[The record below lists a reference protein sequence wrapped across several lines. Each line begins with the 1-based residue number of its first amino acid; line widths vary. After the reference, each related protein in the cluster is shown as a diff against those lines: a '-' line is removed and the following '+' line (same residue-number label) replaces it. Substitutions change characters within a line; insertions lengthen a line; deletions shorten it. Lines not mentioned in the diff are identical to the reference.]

1 MNWRRLTTFTT
12 FNKRAQADRELQQE
26 LESFIEITA
35 DQYVAQGMDPDE
47 ARRSARL
54 KLGNPTR
61 IREEVYEMNT
71 AALVDSTVRDLRHSL
86 RMLRM
91 NPAFAVT
98 AILTLALGIGA
109 TTSIFSVVDGV
120 MIKPLPYP
128 DPEAVVRVGHSALF
142 GTVRTNNFPFAPQW
156 LGTYAEHNQTFH
168 ELGMWRP
175 GVAAVTGL
183 GNPEQANTL
192 LVTQGF
198 LPALG
203 VQPAFGRWFSRT
215 DDQPGTPE
223 TVILSSGYW
232 QRRFGG
238 DPAVVGRVITVDSR
252 PREVIGVMPAR
263 FSFPGFLSRGPSAD
277 LILPLQLNLAE
288 PVLADWG
295 YAALARLEPGVTVA
309 RANADVAR
317 MLPIFTQKYGGT
329 GVNSLNSLHL
339 LPAVRPLKDDV
350 VGDVGGVLWVLLGG
364 IGIVLLIAC
373 ANVANLLLVRS
384 EGRGQ
389 EFAVRAALGAGWGR
403 IARALVVESLTLSL
417 AGALIGIGLAYGGL
431 QILLAYGPANLPRLN
446 EIAIDAPVLAFAT
459 ATSIVSGL
467 LFALVPI
474 VKLIGSRFASNLP
487 EFLRGGGRWASAGRS
502 QHRSQN
508 TLVVV
513 QVALALVLL
522 VSSGLMIRTFQNM
535 RSVQP
540 GFTDPA
546 TIQTFRITIGAT
558 QVPEPERVTRLQTD
572 ILRRLE
578 TIPGVTSAAFVN
590 SVPMD
595 ISMQA
600 IAPAEGH
607 DYGNQ
612 LPIPRTIKFI
622 SPGLFRTLGTSLVAG
637 RDLSWVEMYEQRN
650 VTLVSES
657 LAREEWGSAANA
669 LGKRMHIG
677 IRGPWQQV
685 VGVVGDIYD
694 DGADKKPSAIVYWP
708 ARMQEFMT
716 GPPTVPRSVAFAIR
730 SSRTST
736 GSFIRDI
743 RQAVL
748 AVNPDLPMA
757 QVRPLREVY
766 DQSMARTSMTLV
778 MLGIAGAMALL
789 LGIVGIYG
797 VLAYA
802 VAQRQREVGI
812 RLALGAQPRAV
823 KRMFVYRGMMISGV
837 GIAIGAAAAAVLTRS
852 MSSLL
857 FGVTPVDAP
866 TFAAAAGVLVVAA
879 LTASYIP
886 ARRAAAVDPVETL
899 RGQ

>member
-1 MNWRRLTTFTT
+1 MNWRRFVR
-12 FNKRAQADRELQQE
+12 RAQADDELRQE

-35 DQYVAQGMDPDE
+35 EQYVAQGMEPDE
-47 ARRSARL
+47 ARRAARR

-61 IREEVYEMNT
+61 IREDVYEMNT
-71 AALVDSTVRDLRHSL
+71 AIFLESMVRELRHSV
-86 RMLRM
+86 RMLRF

-109 TTSIFSVVDGV
+109 TTAIFSVVDGV
-120 MIKPLPYP
+120 LIKSLPYP
-128 DPEAVVRVGHSALF
+128 DPQAVVRVGHSALF
-142 GTVRTNNFPFAPQW
+142 GTVRTGNFPFAPQW
-156 LGTYAEHNQTFH
+156 LGTYAENNRTFKD
-168 ELGMWRP
+168 LGMWGP
-175 GVAAVTGL
+175 GVVAVTGM
-183 GNPEQANTL
+183 GSPEQANTL
-192 LVTQGF
+192 RVTQGI

-203 VQPAFGRWFSRT
+203 VQPMLGRWFTRE
-215 DDQPGTPE
+215 DDRPGAPE
-223 TVILSSGYW
+223 TVMLTSGYW

-238 DPAVVGRVITVDSR
+238 DRAIIGRVITVDSR
-252 PREVIGVMPAR
+252 SREVVGVMPAR
-263 FSFPGFLSRGPSAD
+263 FSFQASFFQGPPPD

-295 YAALARLEPGVTVA
+295 YAALARLKPGVTVA
-309 RANADVAR
+309 QANADVAR

-329 GVNSLNSLHL
+329 GTNSLDSLHL
-339 LPAVRPLKDDV
+339 LPAVRPLKEDV
-350 VGDVGGVLWVLLGG
+350 VGDVGSVLWVLLGG

-417 AGALIGIGLAYGGL
+417 AGALVGIALAYVGL
-431 QILLAYGPANLPRLN
+431 QMLLVYVPANMPRLS
-446 EIAIDAPVLAFAT
+446 EITIDFPVLAFAV
-459 ATSIVSGL
+459 AASVVSGL

-474 VKLIGSRFASNLP
+474 GKLMGSGFACRLP
-487 EFLRGGGRWASAGRS
+487 EFLRGGARWASAGRS

-558 QVPEPERVTRLQTD
+558 QVPEPERVTQMQTD

-578 TIPGVTSAAFVN
+578 TIPGVTSAAFVTN
-590 SVPMD
+590 VPMD
-595 ISMQA
+595 LTMSA
-600 IAPAEGH
+600 IAPAEGR
-607 DYGNQ
+607 DYRAQ

-622 SPGLFRTLGTSLVAG
+622 SPGLFRMLGTPVVAG
-637 RDLSWVEMYEQRN
+637 RDLDWVEIYEQRN

-657 LAREEWGSAANA
+657 LAREEWNSAANA
-669 LGKRMHIG
+669 IGKRIHVG
-677 IRGPWQQV
+677 ISGPWQTV
-685 VGVVGDIYD
+685 VGVVADIYD

-708 ARMQEFMT
+708 ARLQQFMG
-716 GPPTVPRSVAFAIR
+716 GPPSVPRSMAFAIR
-730 SSRTST
+730 SSRTGT
-736 GSFIRDI
+736 ESFLRDI
-743 RQAVL
+743 RQAVS
-748 AVNPDLPMA
+748 AVNSDLPLS

-766 DQSMARTSMTLV
+766 DASMARTSVTLV

-802 VAQRQREVGI
+802 VAQREREVGI
-812 RLALGAQPRAV
+812 RLALGAQPRTV
-823 KRMFVYRGMMISGV
+823 KRMFVYRGMILSGV
-837 GIAIGAAAAAVLTRS
+837 GITLGAAAAAALTRS

-857 FGVTPVDAP
+857 FGVTPVDTA
-866 TFAAAAGVLVVAA
+866 TFAGAAGVLAVAA
-879 LTASYIP
+879 LAASYIP